1 MQYLV
6 KYKLF
11 FHTFNK
17 EIEDTIKVDNG
28 LSYFNGERNC
38 SIYNEADAVDYVKA
52 THKLGEIEKLFKV
65 PQEIYD
71 SVIKLDSKDPQ
82 RLKKGVEVAV
92 KLKEAKKKMHDFY
105 LSLKNKGKDTKE
117 VKKLEAKIDEY
128 LTEVYNEACGVN
140 FT

>member
-1 MQYLV
+1 MQYVV

-38 SIYNEADAVDYVKA
+38 SVYNEADAVAYVKA
-52 THKLGEIEKLFKV
+52 IHNLGEIDKLFKV

-71 SVIKLDSKDPQ
+71 SEY
-82 RLKKGVEVAV
+82 GEVGAT
-92 KLKEAKKKMHDFY
+92 
-105 LSLKNKGKDTKE
+105 SLKILRCWVG
-117 VKKLEAKIDEY
+117 
-128 LTEVYNEACGVN
+128 
-140 FT
+140 

>member
-28 LSYFNGERNC
+28 FSYFNAERNC
-38 SIYNEADAVDYVKA
+38 SVYNEADAVAYVKA
-52 THKLGEIEKLFKV
+52 ILKLGKIEKLFKV

-71 SVIKLDSKDPQ
+71 SEY
-82 RLKKGVEVAV
+82 GEVGAT
-92 KLKEAKKKMHDFY
+92 
-105 LSLKNKGKDTKE
+105 SLKILRSWIG
-117 VKKLEAKIDEY
+117 
-128 LTEVYNEACGVN
+128 
-140 FT
+140 

>member
-1 MQYLV
+1 MQYVV

-11 FHTFNK
+11 FHFFNK

-38 SIYNEADAVDYVKA
+38 SVYNKTDAVEYVKA

-71 SVIKLDSKDPQ
+71 SEYEELGTS
-82 RLKKGVEVAV
+82 
-92 KLKEAKKKMHDFY
+92 
-105 LSLKNKGKDTKE
+105 SLKI
-117 VKKLEAKIDEY
+117 LR
-128 LTEVYNEACGVN
+128 C
-140 FT
+140 